1 MEKFRN
7 LLRWFSP
14 TGWVSFFLVNGAAV
28 GLVWVFWK
36 GMDEHPVAYAIY
48 MLAFYALCVVC
59 VKVPGAFR
67 SGKGLVLSN
76 PHARRYFTDKP
87 FKAKFKLY
95 SSTVLNLAYGVFK
108 LMIGIVYHS
117 VWFGSVAVYYMVLS
131 LLRFLLITANRR
143 TEQLEPAE
151 KNLRQ
156 WKSYRICGW
165 LMLLLNAAV
174 TVMVVQMVWQN
185 RGYSYP
191 GYVIYVSAAYTFYRL
206 TMAIVRAVKNRK
218 DHSPVFAAAGV
229 MDLCAAL
236 MSIFA
241 LQTAMFSSFGGD
253 MTAENRFLMNT
264 LTGTGVSILVL
275 CAAVVMIV
283 RATKAVRKMKVTEQ

>member
-1 MEKFRN
+1 
-7 LLRWFSP
+7 
-14 TGWVSFFLVNGAAV
+14 
-28 GLVWVFWK
+28 
-36 GMDEHPVAYAIY
+36 
-48 MLAFYALCVVC
+48 
-59 VKVPGAFR
+59 
-67 SGKGLVLSN
+67 
-76 PHARRYFTDKP
+76 
-87 FKAKFKLY
+87 
-95 SSTVLNLAYGVFK
+95 
-108 LMIGIVYHS
+108 
-117 VWFGSVAVYYMVLS
+117 
-131 LLRFLLITANRR
+131 
-143 TEQLEPAE
+143 
-151 KNLRQ
+151 
-156 WKSYRICGW
+156 
-165 LMLLLNAAV
+165 MLLLNAAV